1 MKKRTLGLILVL
13 ALAAIVIAQLS
24 GMSKPKNFAECL
36 LKNLPGPA
44 SEISSKASIN
54 LCADEHPGRL
64 DSASRG
70 TGIGGLTGY
79 KNKFECMADKA
90 RLVRNKS
97 AENAIG
103 RACQHLYD
111 KPSIKQTI
119 PDKKAAQRHS
129 RKKWSEVVSD
139 ERFLSLSP
147 EDQERGRQLYFN
159 DVVLPYVPEGTEQ
172 AARDLFDQ
180 DTKGSISSGPRE
192 KYQNKATN

>member
-13 ALAAIVIAQLS
+13 ALAAIAIAQLS
-24 GMSKPKNFAECL
+24 GISKPRNFAECL
-36 LKNLPGPA
+36 LKNLSEPA
-44 SEISSKASIN
+44 SEISSMASIS
-54 LCADEHPGRL
+54 LCADEHPRRL

-70 TGIGGLTGY
+70 TGTGGVTGY

-103 RACQHLYD
+103 SACKHLYE
-111 KPSIKQTI
+111 KPASKTAL
-119 PDKKAAQRHS
+119 PDKKAAQQHS

-159 DVVLPYVPEGTEQ
+159 DVVLPYVPEGMEQ
-172 AARDLFDQ
+172 AARDLFAQ
-180 DTKGSISSGPRE
+180 DTKGSISSGPWE